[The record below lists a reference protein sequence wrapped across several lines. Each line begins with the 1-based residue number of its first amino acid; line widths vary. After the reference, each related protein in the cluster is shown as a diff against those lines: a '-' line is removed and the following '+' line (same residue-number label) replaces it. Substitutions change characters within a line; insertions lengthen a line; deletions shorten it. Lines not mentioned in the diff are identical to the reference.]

1 MTTSNNNI
9 NVHIT
14 LLLDSC
20 RSVAVINSEIILS
33 ANVPL
38 GVLGYKVMYKT
49 KKIGFQ
55 LKSFYHICLKA
66 RPLVTFLLGGELQYD
81 PAGGVKNE
89 F

>member
-38 GVLGYKVMYKT
+38 GVLGYKVVYKT
-49 KKIGFQ
+49 KRRLDF
-55 LKSFYHICLKA
+55 S
-66 RPLVTFLLGGELQYD
+66 
-81 PAGGVKNE
+81 
-89 F
+89 